1 MKCIGCFI
9 KQVVFKIIIM
19 IKADGLGLPV
29 TMCVCAPACGVLKMS
44 RVQKAWLIGVI
55 VYTLSPQGKRMGCKR
70 GWLVISD
77 HWTSSEERAGRGVV
91 GERPCA

>member
-1 MKCIGCFI
+1 
-9 KQVVFKIIIM
+9 
-19 IKADGLGLPV
+19 
-29 TMCVCAPACGVLKMS
+29 MS

-55 VYTLSPQGKRMGCKR
+55 VYTLSPQGKRMGYKR
-70 GWLVISD
+70 GWLIISD